1 MDIQRGM
8 TMLKSLI
15 KHGNSRAIVIDKA
28 ILQAAGLDEET
39 ALFQIIVDPNGGII
53 IQSVKGVNDDIHKKA
68 FREVL
73 KENDELM
80 KRLAKR

>member
-1 MDIQRGM
+1 MI
-8 TMLKSLI
+8 KSLI

-28 ILQAAGLDEET
+28 LLQAAGLDEDN
-39 ALFQIIVDPNGGII
+39 ALFQITVNPDGGIL
-53 IQSVKGVNDDIHKKA
+53 IQSIKGVDENLHQSA

-80 KRLAKR
+80 KRLSKR